1 MTIAGSVRTDLIPRE
16 VIIPAD
22 LIIIPVDLI
31 IIPVDPIVI
40 PVMTET
46 ETDPDLDR
54 T

>member
-1 MTIAGSVRTDLIPRE
+1 MTIAGSVRTDVIPRE
-16 VIIPAD
+16 VIIPA
-22 LIIIPVDLI
+22 DLI

-46 ETDPDLDR
+46 DPDLDR

>member
-1 MTIAGSVRTDLIPRE
+1 MTIAGSVRTDVIPRE

-22 LIIIPVDLI
+22 LIIIPEDLI
-31 IIPVDPIVI
+31 IIPVDLIDI
-40 PVMTET
+40 PVMT

>member
-1 MTIAGSVRTDLIPRE
+1 MTIAGSVRTDVIPRE

-22 LIIIPVDLI
+22 LTIIPVDLI
-31 IIPVDPIVI
+31 IIPVDMIVI
-40 PVMTET
+40 PVMT